1 MRAPPLRDENAHMKT
16 HYHAFVW
23 IDHRLAKVF
32 HFNDEA
38 HEVEQVHG
46 SQAHLHLHHK
56 ANSSDSGHA
65 PVDHDYL
72 ERVVRALGDAGAILI
87 AGPGTA
93 KTELLTHIKHRHPRV
108 AEKISAVETLDH
120 PTDGQLLAHARHFFR
135 ADDRMRR
142 QA

>member
-1 MRAPPLRDENAHMKT
+1 MSK

-38 HEVEQVHG
+38 NEVDQVHSG
-46 SQAHLHLHHK
+46 QAHQHLHHK
-56 ANSSDSGHA
+56 ANSVDSGHA
-65 PVDHDYL
+65 PVDKDFL
-72 ERVVRALGDAGAILI
+72 ERVVKAVGSAGAILI

-93 KTELLTHIKHRHPRV
+93 KTELHTHIKHLHAPM
-108 AEKISAVETLDH
+108 AEKISAVETIDH
-120 PTDGQLLAHARHFFR
+120 PSDGQLLAHARQFFR

-142 QA
+142 QV